1 MKRPVLL
8 FPLLIA
14 LPALAACNENPMSAS
29 SDAEAAFE
37 SVVQMFV
44 EHSEVREQ
52 VLEECAV
59 SPNEMMAIDCEAAAE
74 ARRRAFRGDGQA
86 YEPADDAPELFPNL
100 DDQTPPWARDD
111 DGSSGNTETE
121 PPVDRE

>member
-1 MKRPVLL
+1 MKRYALL
-8 FPLLIA
+8 SPLLVV
-14 LPALAACNENPMSAS
+14 LPALASCNENPMSAS

-44 EHSEVREQ
+44 EHAEVREQ
-52 VLEECAV
+52 VLEECAQ
-59 SPNEMMAIDCEAAAE
+59 SPNEMMAIDCEAAEE

-100 DDQTPPWARDD
+100 DDQTPPWMRDD
-111 DGSSGNTETE
+111 DASQGDPE
-121 PPVDRE
+121 PSAERE

>member
-8 FPLLIA
+8 FPLLIV

-37 SVVQMFV
+37 SVVEMFV
-44 EHSEVREQ
+44 EHAEVREQ
-52 VLEECAV
+52 VLEECAQ
-59 SPNEMMAIDCEAAAE
+59 SPNEMMAIDCEAAEE

-86 YEPADDAPELFPNL
+86 YEPSDRAPELFPNL
-100 DDQTPPWARDD
+100 DDQTPPWMRDD
-111 DGSSGNTETE
+111 GASQDDAETE
-121 PPVDRE
+121 PPAERD

>member
-14 LPALAACNENPMSAS
+14 LPALAACNDTPMSAS

-44 EHSEVREQ
+44 EHAEVRQQ
-52 VLEECAV
+52 VLEECAQ
-59 SPNEMMAIDCEAAAE
+59 SPNEMMAIDCEAAEE
-74 ARRRAFRGDGQA
+74 ARRRAFRSGGKA
-86 YEPADDAPELFPNL
+86 YEPADEAPELFPNL
-100 DDQTPPWARDD
+100 DDRTPPWLREDD
-111 DGSSGNTETE
+111 APPGNAESE
-121 PPVDRE
+121 PSAERE

>member
-1 MKRPVLL
+1 MKRPVHL

-44 EHSEVREQ
+44 EHGEVREQ
-52 VLEECAV
+52 VLEECAQ
-59 SPNEMMAIDCEAAAE
+59 SPNEMIAIDCEATEE
-74 ARRRAFRGDGQA
+74 ARRRAFRGDGRA
-86 YEPADDAPELFPNL
+86 YEPADRAPDLFPNL
-100 DDQTPPWARDD
+100 DDETPPWLREDD
-111 DGSSGNTETE
+111 ASPDNTESE
-121 PPVDRE
+121 PPVERE

>member
-1 MKRPVLL
+1 MKRALLL

-14 LPALAACNENPMSAS
+14 LPALAACNDTPMSAS

-44 EHSEVREQ
+44 EHAEVRRQ
-52 VLEECAV
+52 VLEECAQ
-59 SPNEMMAIDCEAAAE
+59 SPNEMMAIDCEAAEE

-100 DDQTPPWARDD
+100 DDQTPPWLRDD
-111 DGSSGNTETE
+111 DASQGGTDPSAE
-121 PPVDRE
+121 RE

>member
-14 LPALAACNENPMSAS
+14 LPALVACNDNPMSAG

-44 EHSEVREQ
+44 EHAEVREQ
-52 VLEECAV
+52 VLEECAQ
-59 SPNEMMAIDCEAAAE
+59 SPNEMMAIDCEAAEE

-86 YEPADDAPELFPNL
+86 YEPAEEAPELFPNL
-100 DDQTPPWARDD
+100 DAQTPIWVPPEDE
-111 DGSSGNTETE
+111 SSGGTEIE
-121 PPVDRE
+121 PAAEIE